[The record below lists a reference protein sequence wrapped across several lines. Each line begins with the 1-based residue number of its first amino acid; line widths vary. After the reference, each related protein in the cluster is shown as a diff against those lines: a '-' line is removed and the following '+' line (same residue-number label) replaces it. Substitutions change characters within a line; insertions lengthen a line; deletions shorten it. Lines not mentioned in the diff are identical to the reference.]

1 MTFEVAKLEF
11 VFYLSFVVFFI
22 LSSDEVGI
30 STMNK
35 KNATEQFY
43 TDRGERTPIAQTTS
57 IMSVVG
63 CADVWV
69 CVTVSACNRYMAES

>member
-1 MTFEVAKLEF
+1 MEF
-11 VFYLSFVVFFI
+11 VFDLSFVVFFI

-57 IMSVVG
+57 IMSVLG
-63 CADVWV
+63 CEDVLV
-69 CVTVSACNRYMAES
+69 RVTVSTCNRYMAGS